1 MVRFD
6 AWGGAL
12 TLEEERQRTRRL
24 PEPQL
29 GTPDVAPVRTD
40 LAVILAAGEGLRF
53 GWDDGP
59 KPLVRV
65 LGLTLAERVVEA
77 CLAVGVK
84 RFVFVLGYR
93 SKEVRAYLE
102 PAMRKRGCTTEF
114 VVVENWERGNGAS
127 ALTAAPVVQD
137 RRFLLLMCD
146 HLVSEAL
153 LSSVLEVD
161 PGQGG
166 VCLAVDHT
174 RPPVFDSDDA
184 TRAVVADGR
193 VLRLGKR
200 MERWDGTDT
209 GVFHCSQGLFDGL
222 RRAADHGGYSLTDGM
237 NELGVG
243 GHLAAVDVTGEWW
256 LDVDAPHLLRD
267 ARRLLLMELA
277 KPQEDGFVARYL
289 NRPLST
295 RISARLSATSVTPNQ
310 VTVLAFG
317 IAVAGAMLF
326 ALGGLVGN
334 VSGAM
339 LVQLASVVD
348 GSDGELA
355 RLTHTE
361 SPRGGW
367 LDTVLDRYA
376 DLAIV
381 AGVGFG
387 AGHTDP
393 LVWGGALMA
402 ATGFILASY
411 VTKEFLLRHGWPYP
425 ADVPARLK
433 KRDLRL
439 FAIFVGGL
447 AGHPFAAV
455 VAVGVLSHICVLVIL
470 ARGWR
475 LAAPAS

>member
-1 MVRFD
+1 M
-6 AWGGAL
+6 

-29 GTPDVAPVRTD
+29 ETPDVAPVRTD
-40 LAVILAAGEGLRF
+40 LAVILAAGEGMRF
-53 GWDDGP
+53 GRDDEP
-59 KPLVRV
+59 KPRVRI
-65 LGLTLAERVVEA
+65 LGLTLAERVVDA

-84 RFVFVLGYR
+84 RFLFVLGHR
-93 SKEVRAYLE
+93 SREVRAYLD
-102 PAMRKRGCTTEF
+102 PAMRKRGCATEF
-114 VVVENWERGNGAS
+114 VVVEHWERGNGTS
-127 ALTAAPVVQD
+127 ALSADPVVQD
-137 RRFLLLMCD
+137 RRFLVLMCD
-146 HLVSEAL
+146 HLVSEAI
-153 LSSVLEVD
+153 LSSVLEID

-193 VLRLGKR
+193 VLRLGKEL
-200 MERWDGTDT
+200 ERWDGTDT

-222 RRAADHGGYSLTDGM
+222 RRAAADGAYSLTDGM
-237 NELGVG
+237 NELGMG
-243 GHLAAVDVTGEWW
+243 GQLIAVDVTGEWW
-256 LDVDAPHLLRD
+256 LDVDTPGVLRD
-267 ARRLLLMELA
+267 ARRLLLMELV
-277 KPQEDGFVARYL
+277 KPQEDGLVARYL

-295 RISARLSATSVTPNQ
+295 RISARLSATSISPNQ
-310 VTVLAFG
+310 VTMFAFG
-317 IAVAGAMLF
+317 VAVAGAVLF

-334 VSGAM
+334 VLGAM

-387 AGHTDP
+387 AGHSDP
-393 LVWGGALMA
+393 FVWGGALMA
-402 ATGFILASY
+402 ATGFILGSY
-411 VTKEFLLRHGWPYP
+411 VTKEFLLRHGRPYP
-425 ADVPARLK
+425 ADIPARLK

-447 AGHPFAAV
+447 AGNPFAAV
-455 VAVGVLSHICVLVIL
+455 VAVGVLSHVCALVIL

-475 LAAPAS
+475 LGAPAD